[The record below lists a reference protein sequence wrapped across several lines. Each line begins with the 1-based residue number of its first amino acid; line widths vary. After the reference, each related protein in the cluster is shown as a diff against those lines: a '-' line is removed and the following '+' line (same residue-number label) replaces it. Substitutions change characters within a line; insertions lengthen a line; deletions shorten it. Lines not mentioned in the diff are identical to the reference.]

1 MTTET
6 MTIHKALSELKTLDA
21 RIEKALRETTFVTSC
36 PQSAQKVNGASRAEF
51 AAAAK
56 SGYQKVRDLIARR
69 NALKRAVVLSNATT
83 RVVVAGQEYT
93 VAEAIEMKNH
103 GVQYTKAL
111 MNRLSTDLSAATTAA
126 NRANGDS
133 LTSRA
138 DAYISALF
146 SSAELK
152 NPSAEVM
159 DARQKYIDAQTVA
172 LVDPLNVRVIL
183 EELEA
188 QVNDF
193 LVDVDAAL
201 SVSNATTTVEIC
213 Y

>member
-1 MTTET
+1 MTIET
-6 MTIHKALSELKTLDA
+6 MTIHKALAELKTLDA
-21 RIEKALRETTFVTSC
+21 RIEKAMRESTFVVAC
-36 PQSAQKVNGASRAEF
+36 PQSAQKVNGMSRAEF
-51 AAAAK
+51 STDAK
-56 SGYQKVRDLIARR
+56 ASYQKVRDLINRR
-69 NALKRAVVLSNATT
+69 NAIKRAVVLSNATT

-103 GVQYTKAL
+103 GVEYTKML
-111 MNRLSTDLSAATTAA
+111 MNRISSDLASATAAA
-126 NRANGDS
+126 NRANGDVLAS
-133 LTSRA
+133 KA

-146 SSAELK
+146 SSADLK

-159 DARQKYIDAQTVA
+159 EARQKYIDAQTVS
-172 LVDPLNVRVIL
+172 LVDPIQAKTVLG
-183 EELEA
+183 ELEA

-201 SVSNATTTVEIC
+201 SVSNATTSVEIH

>member
-21 RIEKALRETTFVTSC
+21 RIEKAMREVTYVTAC
-36 PQSAQKVNGASRAEF
+36 PQSAQKVNGVTRNEY
-51 AAAAK
+51 AATVKAA
-56 SGYQKVRDLIARR
+56 YQKARDLIARR
-69 NALKRAVVLSNATT
+69 NAIKRAVVLSNATT

-103 GVQYTKAL
+103 GVEYTKAL
-111 MNRLSTDLSAATTAA
+111 MNRLSTDLASATAAA

-133 LTSRA
+133 LSTRA
-138 DAYISALF
+138 DSYISALF
-146 SSAELK
+146 SSADLK

-159 DARQKYIDAQTVA
+159 EARQKYMDAQTVA
-172 LVDPLNVRVIL
+172 LVDPLNARSVL
-183 EELEA
+183 EELET
-188 QVNDF
+188 QVNGF

-201 SVSNATTTVEIC
+201 SVSNATTTVEVV

>member
-21 RIEKALRETTFVTSC
+21 RIEKAMQETAFVTSC
-36 PQSAQKVNGASRAEF
+36 PQSAQKVQGLTRGEYAASVK
-51 AAAAK
+51 AA
-56 SGYQKVRDLIARR
+56 YQKSRDLINRR
-69 NALKRAVVLSNATT
+69 NAIKRAVVLSNATT
-83 RVVVAGQEYT
+83 RVLVAGQEYT

-103 GVQYTKAL
+103 GVEYTKAL
-111 MNRLSTDLSAATTAA
+111 MNRLSSDLAAATSAA
-126 NRANGDS
+126 NRANGDI

-138 DAYISALF
+138 DSYVTALF
-146 SSAELK
+146 SSADLK

-159 DARQKYIDAQTVA
+159 EARQKYIDAQTVA
-172 LVDPLNVRVIL
+172 LVDPLNARSVL

-201 SVSNATTTVEIC
+201 SVSNATTTVEIS